1 MTITATSMG
10 EAAILPL
17 SIWLS
22 PSFPVGAFA
31 YSHGLEWAVE
41 CGAVADAAALRD
53 WIEGLV
59 TQGSARND
67 SILVAEAWRAARD
80 PARLAEV
87 HDLALALA
95 PSRER
100 LLESAA
106 QGAAFVTAIRA
117 AWPCGTLQAFEGDVA
132 YPVALG
138 AAAAGHDLPL
148 LPTLEHFLLGFVAN
162 LVSAGVRL
170 GVIGQTDGQR
180 ITAALLPALR
190 ATAHDAHSSTLDDL
204 GSASLAS
211 DLASMQHETQ
221 YSRLFRS

>member
-1 MTITATSMG
+1 MAD
-10 EAAILPL
+10 AAILPL

-41 CGAVADAAALRD
+41 CGAISNAASLRD
-53 WIEGLV
+53 WIDDLV
-59 TQGSARND
+59 THGSARND
-67 SILVAEAWRAARD
+67 AILVGESWRAARE
-80 PARLAEV
+80 PARLADVRE
-87 HDLALALA
+87 LALALA

-100 LLESAA
+100 RLESAS
-106 QGAAFVTAIRA
+106 QGAAFVTAIRM
-117 AWPCGTLQAFEGDVA
+117 AWPCHTLELLDGDVA

-148 LPTLEHFLLGFVAN
+148 LPTLEHYLLAFVAN

-180 ITAALLPALR
+180 ITAALLPSVR
-190 ATAHDAHSSTLDDL
+190 ATAQIAHDSTLDDL
-204 GSASLAS
+204 GSASIAS